1 VIDEV
6 GMALSVAH
14 LRESDESHMHR
25 GLRRRPGVPVQDIL
39 F

>member
-1 VIDEV
+1 
-6 GMALSVAH
+6 